1 MPAQIFLVWDLNF
14 HLTIK
19 DQEKLLTELSILE
32 NKIALRDAPQCQT
45 VDDLKHSR
53 IIHLSLLEE
62 RYLSHSRHEILEI
75 FFVSFMLIYF
85 EDFYNCLH
93 ER

>member
-32 NKIALRDAPQCQT
+32 NKIALRDTPQCQT

-62 RYLSHSRHEILEI
+62 RYLSHSR
-75 FFVSFMLIYF
+75 Y
-85 EDFYNCLH
+85 
-93 ER
+93 